1 MGNGVQRGAGSR
13 PRSHEGDEA
22 EPAGGDLKD
31 HARQRHARNRVGLDE
46 SHCSGQ
52 AGLRMHV
59 IADLCLI
66 PLGVGVSVSK
76 EIAACER
83 VLAEAGLK
91 TKLHAYG
98 TNIEGEWDDVFAAI
112 KRCHEVVHAMGAPRV
127 SSSLRFGTRID
138 RVQTMEDKVESV
150 AKRLR

>member
-1 MGNGVQRGAGSR
+1 MQ
-13 PRSHEGDEA
+13 
-22 EPAGGDLKD
+22 
-31 HARQRHARNRVGLDE
+31 
-46 SHCSGQ
+46 
-52 AGLRMHV
+52 V

-91 TKLHAYG
+91 TQLHAYG

-112 KRCHEVVHAMGAPRV
+112 KRCHELVHAMGTPRV
-127 SSSLRFGTRID
+127 SSTLRFGTRID
-138 RVQTMEDKVESV
+138 RSESMDGQV
-150 AKRLR
+150 LSVRLQLEK